1 MIINSPKEDTL
12 TSREE
17 TNTKIANSIWECRN
31 MFRKHF
37 DVTENGPFANLIAFV
52 AVLAKK
58 QGVAGDNPLEKFKNT
73 VTSEVTNDTL
83 REFLL
88 EELGEFWQ
96 RATNLLISE
105 YTEEELVQFV
115 LTYDFTAR
123 YGKAGGDNITPD
135 SLRELALRIL
145 DPGKDDTVADLGC
158 GGGNFLSDVVENE
171 SYKEVY
177 GIEFNKGLA
186 CLAIARMELLGA
198 RYEIEIGDIFTEAGS
213 NSFDKVFTNYPFGM
227 RITSMR
233 GEGGYYEAMRSGSQS
248 FGRPASADWM
258 YNKAA
263 YDSLREG
270 GIAVAIMTNG
280 AAFNGSDRQTRKYF
294 VDNGMIRAMVALPS
308 NLFPYASIPTTLVI
322 LGKNNGSI
330 RMVDATDLSV
340 PGRRRDTIGPDEID
354 EILTRLSRDG
364 GSSITVTKERLSET
378 DYNLYPARYLSRDIN
393 LENPMKLGDLALSIE
408 RGARIPA
415 RDLDELTIDE
425 ESCITY
431 LRLSDI
437 TDGRIGNDRPRL
449 RQIDSDTERYWL
461 KTGDLIIS
469 KNGAPFKVAVA
480 EVPDGDIVLAN
491 GNLYIIR
498 LDTSII
504 DPYFAAAFLS
514 SEDGKE
520 ILERYVVGTTIPSL
534 PLKNLKNI
542 QIPVPPMEKQRV
554 IAGAYQSSLD
564 EIEVLKIKLCK
575 ARVSASEA
583 YAMAVAN

>member
-1 MIINSPKEDTL
+1 MIAT
-12 TSREE
+12 EE
-17 TNTKIANSIWECRN
+17 TNAKIANSIWECRN
-31 MFRKHF
+31 MFRKVF
-37 DVTENGPFANLIAFV
+37 DVAEDGPFANLIAFV
-52 AVLAKK
+52 AVLAKR
-58 QGVAGDNPLEKFKNT
+58 QGVAGDDPLEKFKNI
-73 VTSEVTNDTL
+73 VTSEVTNDAL

-135 SLRELALRIL
+135 SLRKLALRIL
-145 DPGKDDTVADLGC
+145 DPGKDDIVADLGC
-158 GGGNFLSDVVENE
+158 GGGNFLSDVVEAE
-171 SYKEVY
+171 RYKKVY
-177 GIEFNKGLA
+177 GIEINTALA

-198 RYEIEIGDIFTEAGS
+198 RYEVEIGDIFTEVSS
-213 NSFDKVFTNYPFGM
+213 NSFDKVFTNYPFGI
-227 RITSMR
+227 RVASMR
-233 GEGGYYEAMRSGSQS
+233 GEGDYYEAMRSGSRGY
-248 FGRPASADWM
+248 GRPASADWM
-258 YNKAA
+258 FNKVA
-263 YDSLREG
+263 YDSLSED

-294 VDNGMIRAMVALPS
+294 VDNGMIKAVVALPS
-308 NLFPYASIPTTLVI
+308 NLFPCTSIPTTLVI
-322 LGKNNGSI
+322 LGKSNGSI

-364 GSSITVTKERLSET
+364 ESSTMVTKEWLSEA
-378 DYNLYPARYLSRDIN
+378 DYNLYPTRYLGRDIS

-437 TDGRIGNDRPRL
+437 ADGRIGNDRPRL
-449 RQIDSDTERYWL
+449 RQIDSDTERCWL
-461 KTGDLIIS
+461 KTGDLVIS

-480 EVPDGDIVLAN
+480 EVPDGDIILAN

-498 LDTSII
+498 LDTNII
-504 DPYFAAAFLS
+504 DPYFVAAFLS
-514 SEDGKE
+514 SEDGRE
-520 ILERYVVGTTIPSL
+520 ILERYVVGTAIPSL

-542 QIPVPPMEKQRV
+542 QVPVPSMEKQRT
-554 IAGAYQSSLD
+554 IAKTYQSSLD
-564 EIEVLKIKLCK
+564 EIEVLKIKLDK

-583 YAMAVAN
+583 YAMAVAD